1 MACTVVLNPG
11 PFLSVPLAGIL
22 SDSGEVPLASA
33 SQIAGLVGTVESYFC
48 VPAKL
53 QHPNAQVQT
62 FLLKAQG
69 EIQIYWVGVENNAC
83 LDM

>member
-11 PFLSVPLAGIL
+11 PLLSVPLAGIL

-33 SQIAGLVGTVESYFC
+33 SQVAGLVRTVESSSFC

-53 QHPNAQVQT
+53 QDPNAQVQI
-62 FLLKAQG
+62 FLLKAQR
-69 EIQIYWVGVENNAC
+69 EIQITGLV
-83 LDM
+83 